1 MASLAPISGT
11 LDQRKAKH
19 LLRRAS
25 YNLEKASIES
35 FVGKTISEAIT
46 VLTTAQAYLWTE
58 PYDPLP
64 TSNPD
69 GYWLSSSAHPN
80 TFTGQGRKRKVIAS
94 WWWFNGIKQSTLKH
108 KLTFFLHTS
117 FTVSKDSG
125 SGTSTHFYDH
135 LRLLEH
141 YAYGNIKTLAK
152 KITFDNSMLNYLDN
166 TSNNANNPNEN
177 YAREFLELFT
187 ILKGPQIANGDY
199 TNYTEVDVQ
208 QAAKVFSGIKTMADR
223 SIIDP
228 DTNLPKGRIAIGQHD
243 SNDKTFSHAFNN
255 QIISGGNT
263 EQTIVDELDE
273 FVEMIFA
280 QDATAK
286 SFCRKLYRFFIK
298 NEITQEI
305 ETDIITPLA
314 TELKNNNY
322 ELLPTVKSLLSSEH
336 FFDMDDSDSTDEIF
350 GSQVKSPLQLVSEMS
365 SHFDLNIPDPTTQSF
380 DFFRFFSFV
389 HDHFLLSSGMHLF
402 SPDSVAGYPA
412 HYQEPDYDR
421 HWFSSNTVLGRYKL
435 IESLITGRNKIG
447 NNSLIRAQLDI
458 VLYINDHMANPSDAN
473 ALITELSE
481 LLYPESIDQER
492 KDYFAENLLEGFPA
506 YYWTDAWVNY
516 TSTMDDMVVRS
527 RLDALITAMMNA
539 AEFQLI

>member
-1 MASLAPISGT
+1 MASLASISGT

-25 YNLEKASIES
+25 YNFEKSSIEN
-35 FVGKTISEAIT
+35 FVGKTITEALNI
-46 VLTTAQAYLWTE
+46 LTTEQPNIWSE

-64 TSNPD
+64 TSSPD
-69 GYWLSSSAHPN
+69 GYWLASTEHPN
-80 TFTGQGRKRKVIAS
+80 SFSGQGRKRKIIAS
-94 WWWFNGIKQSTLKH
+94 WWWFNSIKQSTLKH

-141 YAYGNIKTLAK
+141 YRYGNIKTLAK

-199 TNYTEVDVQ
+199 TNYTELDVQ
-208 QAAKVFSGIKTMADR
+208 QTAKVFSGIKTMADR
-223 SIIDP
+223 SIIDS

-243 SNDKTFSHAFNN
+243 TNDKTFSHAFNN

-263 EQTIVDELDE
+263 EQEIIDELDA
-273 FVEMIFA
+273 FVEMVFA

-298 NEITQEI
+298 NEITSEI

-314 TELKNNNY
+314 TALKNNNY
-322 ELLPTVKSLLSSEH
+322 EILPTVETLLSSEH
-336 FFDMDDSDSTDEIF
+336 FFDADDTDASDEIF

-365 SHFDLNIPDPTTQSF
+365 SHFDLNIPDPTTQNF
-380 DFFRFFSFV
+380 DFYRFFSFV
-389 HDHFLLSSGMHLF
+389 HDYFLLSSGMYLF

-435 IESLITGRNKIG
+435 IESLISGRNKIG
-447 NNSLIRAQLDI
+447 NNNLIRAQLDI
-458 VLYINDHMANPSDAN
+458 VLYISDHMANPSN
-473 ALITELSE
+473 AIDVITEISE

-506 YYWTDAWVNY
+506 YYWTGAWIDY
-516 TSTMDDMVVRS
+516 TNTMDDTVVRS

-539 AEFQLI
+539 AEFQLT

>member
-1 MASLAPISGT
+1 MASLASISGT
-11 LDQRKAKH
+11 LDQRQAKH

-25 YNLEKASIES
+25 FNLEKSVIEN
-35 FVGKTISEAIT
+35 FEGKTITEALNI
-46 VLTTAQAYLWTE
+46 LTTIQTNLWAE

-64 TSNPD
+64 TSSPD
-69 GYWLSSSAHPN
+69 GYWLASTAHPN
-80 TFTGQGRKRKVIAS
+80 SFMGQGRKRKIIAS
-94 WWWFNGIKQSTLKH
+94 WWWFNGIKQNTLKH

-117 FTVSKDSG
+117 FTVSKDNG
-125 SGTSTHFYDH
+125 SGASTHFYDH

-166 TSNNANNPNEN
+166 TTNNANNPNEN

-187 ILKGPQIANGDY
+187 ILKGPQVANGDY
-199 TNYTEVDVQ
+199 TNYTEHDVQ

-223 SIIDP
+223 SLIDT
-228 DTNLPKGRIAIGQHD
+228 DTNLPMGRIAIGQHD

-255 QIISGGNT
+255 QIISGGST
-263 EQTIVDELDE
+263 EQEIVDELDA
-273 FVEMIFA
+273 FVEMVFA

-298 NEITQEI
+298 NEISSEV
-305 ETDIITPLA
+305 ENDIITPLSV
-314 TELKNNNY
+314 TLKNNNY
-322 ELLPTVKSLLSSEH
+322 ELLPTVKTLLSSEH
-336 FFDMDDSDSTDEIF
+336 FFDADDTDSSDEIF
-350 GSQVKSPLQLVSEMS
+350 GSQIKSPLQLVSEMS
-365 SHFDLNIPDPTTQSF
+365 THFDLNIPDPTTQNL
-380 DFFRFFSFV
+380 DFYRFFSFV
-389 HDHFLLSSGMHLF
+389 HDHFLLSSGMYLF

-435 IESLITGRNKIG
+435 IESLISGRNKIG

-458 VLYINDHMANPSDAN
+458 VLYISDHMANPSN
-473 ALITELSE
+473 AIDLITEISD

-506 YYWTDAWVNY
+506 YYWTGAWIDY
-516 TSTMDDMVVRS
+516 TNTMDDTVVRS

-539 AEFQLI
+539 AEFQLT